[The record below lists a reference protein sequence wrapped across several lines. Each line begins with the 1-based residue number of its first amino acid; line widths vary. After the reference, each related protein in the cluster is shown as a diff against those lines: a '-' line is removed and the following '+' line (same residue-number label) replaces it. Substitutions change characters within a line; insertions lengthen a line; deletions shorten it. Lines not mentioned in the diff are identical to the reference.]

1 MASNEMGMGEGTLK
15 KAAQLVSGAKQDFDR
30 LSGELEGQ
38 IGDLRGKWAG
48 SGGQAFFILHQAWTE
63 KQKVVVSALNEF
75 ESVPDRHRQGRLEP
89 PTTRRPS
96 TSTTSRA
103 SSPERPARRQQQE
116 T

>member
-1 MASNEMGMGEGTLK
+1 MASNEMGMGEGTLN

-48 SGGQAFFILHQAWTE
+48 AGGQAFFVLHQAWTE

-75 ESVPDRHRQGRLEP
+75 EASLVGTEKDVS
-89 PTTRRPS
+89 S
-96 TSTTSRA
+96 TDDTQAVNFTNFQSKLS
-103 SSPERPARRQQQE
+103 
-116 T
+116 